1 MLVPNFRSHE
11 TMYPK
16 ALIAR
21 CARVMFLLI
30 FCVLTAT
37 APPALAQPARQ
48 VPSGAVCSN
57 TEKVQL
63 LARIS
68 NTRDSDV
75 QCLGV
80 KLDGNAIEAL
90 RVETHRLVTA
100 SDATIS
106 DHVKVKDFPVAQ
118 IESQQ
123 GAVLDGAQ
131 GHKAVILQG
140 HASPSG
146 GNVELVT
153 SYLYN
158 GLTGEYRSCRVT
170 LDHSGDAAWH
180 LVNQYNETVSRI
192 VIRTRSVPLL
202 GTIGIANLDGACTR
216 T

>member
-1 MLVPNFRSHE
+1 
-11 TMYPK
+11 MYPK

-21 CARVMFLLI
+21 CACVMFLLPI
-30 FCVLTAT
+30 FCVLTA
-37 APPALAQPARQ
+37 AASPALAQPAQQ
-48 VPSGAVCSN
+48 VPSGAVCTN

-63 LARIS
+63 LAKIL

-75 QCLGV
+75 QCLGI

-90 RVETHRLVTA
+90 RIETHRLVAA

-106 DHVKVKDFPVAQ
+106 DHIKVKDFSVAQ

-140 HASPSG
+140 RASPSG

>member
-1 MLVPNFRSHE
+1 
-11 TMYPK
+11 MYPK

-21 CARVMFLLI
+21 CSPFKFLLPI
-30 FCVLTAT
+30 FCVLTA
-37 APPALAQPARQ
+37 AAQLAMAQPAGQ
-48 VPSGAVCSN
+48 VPGGGVCSD

-63 LARIS
+63 LAKIS

-75 QCLGV
+75 QCLGI

-90 RVETHRLVTA
+90 RIETHRLVAA

-131 GHKAVILQG
+131 GHKALILQG

-170 LDHSGDAAWH
+170 LDHRGDAAWR
-180 LVNQYNETVSRI
+180 LVNQYNETVSHI
-192 VIRTRSVPLL
+192 VVRTRSVPLL

>member
-1 MLVPNFRSHE
+1 MKP
-11 TMYPK
+11 M

-21 CARVMFLLI
+21 CARVILLLPI
-30 FCVLTAT
+30 FGVLAAA
-37 APPALAQPARQ
+37 APQAPAQSARQ

-63 LARIS
+63 LAKIS
-68 NTRDSDV
+68 NTRNSDV
-75 QCLGV
+75 QCLGIE
-80 KLDGNAIEAL
+80 LDGSAIEAL
-90 RVETHRLVTA
+90 RIETHRLVTA

-106 DHVKVKDFPVAQ
+106 DHVKVKEFPVAQ
-118 IESQQ
+118 FESQE

-131 GHKAVILQG
+131 GHNAVILQG

-146 GNVELVT
+146 RNVELVT

-170 LDHSGDAAWH
+170 LDHSPDAAWR

-192 VIRTRSVPLL
+192 VVRTRSVPLL

>member
-1 MLVPNFRSHE
+1 
-11 TMYPK
+11 MYPK
-16 ALIAR
+16 ALVAHRAHVI
-21 CARVMFLLI
+21 FLLPI
-30 FCVLTAT
+30 FCVFAAA
-37 APPALAQPARQ
+37 APQALAQPARQ
-48 VPSGAVCSN
+48 VASGAVCGN
-57 TEKVQL
+57 TGKVQL
-63 LARIS
+63 LAKIS

-80 KLDGNAIEAL
+80 KLDGNTIEAL
-90 RVETHRLVTA
+90 RVETHRLVAA

-106 DHVKVKDFPVAQ
+106 DHVKVKEFPVAQ

-131 GHKAVILQG
+131 GHNAVILQG

-146 GNVELVT
+146 RNVELVT

-170 LDHSGDAAWH
+170 LDHSADAAWR
-180 LVNQYNETVSRI
+180 LVNQYNETVSSI
-192 VIRTRSVPLL
+192 VVRTRSVPLL
-202 GTIGIANLDGACTR
+202 GTIGIANLDGACTP

>member
-1 MLVPNFRSHE
+1 MYSKTLV
-11 TMYPK
+11 
-16 ALIAR
+16 AR
-21 CARVMFLLI
+21 HARFIFLLPF
-30 FCVLTAT
+30 FCVLAAT
-37 APPALAQPARQ
+37 SAQALSQPARQ
-48 VPSGAVCSN
+48 STNRAVCSN
-57 TEKVQL
+57 SEKVQF
-63 LARIS
+63 LAKIS
-68 NTRDSDV
+68 NTRDNDV
-75 QCLGV
+75 QCLGI

-90 RVETHRLVTA
+90 QVETHRLVAA
-100 SDATIS
+100 SDATIA
-106 DHVKVKDFPVAQ
+106 DHVKVAEFPVAQ

-131 GHKAVILQG
+131 GHNAVILQG

-146 GNVELVT
+146 SNVELVT

-170 LDHSGDAAWH
+170 LDHSADAAWR

-192 VIRTRSVPLL
+192 VVRTRSVPLL